1 LRPARTNERGA
12 YEAVT
17 RGITVRVRPSYL
29 AAESDPAENRYVW
42 AYVVEIENRGDATV
56 QLVTRHW
63 IITDAMNRVEEVKGE
78 GVIGQQ
84 PTLRPN
90 EAWRYTSFCP
100 LTTTSGAM
108 RGSYQMLTESGE
120 MFDVEI
126 PEFSLHL
133 PEATRRMN

>member
-1 LRPARTNERGA
+1 MRPARTNERGA